1 MRRTLKGA
9 DTRTPSTRAIG
20 SPHRS
25 SKSEGASRMFEES
38 ENPIQGYAIATG
50 ANAKA
55 LCSALKSILETI
67 NAGVMTV
74 DDAIRACE
82 ELDRENAETSKV
94 KEIAEPSS
102 NENKPIKETQEEE
115 YLDLFDYVEEKSEQN
130 EDSVPRGTKGV
141 EDVHNTATSPD
152 SPLPQCIEGCGD
164 CNKADEGQETPCV
177 GGEGT

>member
-1 MRRTLKGA
+1 
-9 DTRTPSTRAIG
+9 
-20 SPHRS
+20 
-25 SKSEGASRMFEES
+25 MFEES

-55 LCSALKSILETI
+55 LCSAMKAVLETI
-67 NAGVMTV
+67 SAGVMSV
-74 DDAIRACE
+74 EEAIRACE
-82 ELDRENAETSKV
+82 ELCKENTETSMV
-94 KEIAEPSS
+94 KEIAKPSS
-102 NENKPIKETQEEE
+102 KDNKPIKETQEEE

-130 EDSVPRGTKGV
+130 EDSVPRGTKGL

>member
-1 MRRTLKGA
+1 
-9 DTRTPSTRAIG
+9 
-20 SPHRS
+20 
-25 SKSEGASRMFEES
+25 MFEES

-55 LCSALKSILETI
+55 LCSALKAILETI

-82 ELDRENAETSKV
+82 ELDRENAEPSKV

-102 NENKPIKETQEEE
+102 NDSKPIKETQEEE
-115 YLDLFDYVEEKSEQN
+115 YLDLFDYAEEKLEQN
-130 EDSVPRGTKGV
+130 EDSVPRGTK
-141 EDVHNTATSPD
+141 ERENVHNTTAS
-152 SPLPQCIEGCGD
+152 SNSSLPQCLKRCGD